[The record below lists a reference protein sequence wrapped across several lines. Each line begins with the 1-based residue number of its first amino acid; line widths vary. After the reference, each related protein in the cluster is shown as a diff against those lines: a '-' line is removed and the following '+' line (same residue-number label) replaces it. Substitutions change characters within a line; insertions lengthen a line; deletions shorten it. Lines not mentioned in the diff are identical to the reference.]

1 MGIVSLTNMLRLSCV
16 LMAMLPF
23 VVAAENCRPE
33 LHGDIAIKSDSI
45 FIEQNNNRFRI
56 EPDGNLY
63 VDVHRVS
70 LNEAQKAS
78 LTAYSKTVRSDLP
91 YFSKSLSDELQT
103 SWQALDSVLAEEL
116 GDRSSLRGE
125 FGQFYQHIQRSVAAS
140 FYSEDFSPQLK
151 HQVLTNA
158 VRELEASLP
167 QLIATVSSRGL
178 MDIAALSAGQK
189 NRMEFISNKMAT
201 LQNKLADEVKAQ
213 RDRTSGVRRELCSR
227 LDKWQA
233 QEAEIAALIPA
244 LNGWK
249 IVTVR

>member
-1 MGIVSLTNMLRLSCV
+1 MGIVSLTNMLRLSCF
-16 LMAMLPF
+16 LMAVLPF
-23 VVAAENCRPE
+23 LAAAESCRPE
-33 LHGDIAIKSDSI
+33 LHGDIEIKSNSI

-56 EPDGNLY
+56 EPDGNLF
-63 VDVHRVS
+63 VDVHRVN

-125 FGQFYQHIQRSVAAS
+125 FGQFYQHIQRNVTAS

-151 HQVLTNA
+151 HRVLTNA

-178 MDIAALSAGQK
+178 MDIAALSAGQN

-201 LQNKLADEVKAQ
+201 LQSKLADEVKAQ